1 MKWKSAVMAAVI
13 VMAGWTALLWN
24 GQNGLNWQPQ
34 TVQTIAQ
41 NTTEETIQQLSTL
54 QTEIEKE
61 AFAYASV
68 DIQKFGGWPEL
79 HTTIGTLKIPDAQ
92 IECKVIY
99 GDNASDLK
107 KGGCFYP
114 DLKDRIP
121 GGGRQMLMASH
132 NNTFFH
138 TLGQVQEGSRVL
150 MDLYYGQYEYEVV
163 RTEVV
168 KASDTTTYDLQKEEE
183 ELIIYTCYPFDQLSA
198 TPYRFF
204 VYCKPVYAR
213 PLQK

>member
-1 MKWKSAVMAAVI
+1 MKWKSTVVAMLI
-13 VMAGWTALLWN
+13 VLAGWTALLYN
-24 GQNGLNWQPQ
+24 GQNALKWQQQ

-41 NTTEETIQQLSTL
+41 DIKQETIHQLSTL
-54 QTEIEKE
+54 QTEIQKE
-61 AFAYASV
+61 IFAYAP
-68 DIQKFGGWPEL
+68 INIEEFGGWPEL
-79 HTTIGTLKIPDAQ
+79 HTAIGTLKIPDAQ

-99 GDNASDLK
+99 GDNASDLN

-138 TLGQVQEGSRVL
+138 TLGQVQEGSRIL